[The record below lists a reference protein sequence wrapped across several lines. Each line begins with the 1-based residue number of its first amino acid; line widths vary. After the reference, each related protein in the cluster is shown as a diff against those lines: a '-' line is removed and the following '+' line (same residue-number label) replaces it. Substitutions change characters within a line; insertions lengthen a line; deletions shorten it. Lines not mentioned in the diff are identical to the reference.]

1 MEEKKSQNRGRRI
14 RRILLWCFVTA
25 VLLLAAAYYTVFH
38 INQFSLEIRLYGDPE
53 MWLEYGETYE
63 EPGADLWLYGTL
75 FWQEGIL
82 LEQPE
87 IQIQGIIS
95 GEDLGRQEL
104 VYIAELY
111 RLKAEAKRSVH
122 VLDTVPPVLVL
133 EDLEE
138 EYVPGTPFVEPGYKA
153 TDNHDGDLTDRVVRT
168 EKAGELVYAVTDLS
182 GNPAVVKR
190 SLPGF
195 DPQPPV
201 ITLEG
206 GEDYR
211 IRVGTHFAEPGFAAV
226 DSLDGDLTQFV
237 TVEGDTDWLTP
248 GTYPI
253 TYAVADSGG
262 NETVMV
268 RNVTVE
274 AAERPDTEYP
284 KGKVIYLTFDDG
296 PGIHTPQLLDVL
308 DAYGA
313 KATFF
318 VVDSGYDS
326 MMKEIVRRG
335 HSIGIHSVTHDYGEI
350 YASPEAFFEDLYGMQ
365 EIIYQNTGV
374 KTTLMRFP
382 GGSSNTISRRY
393 SPGIMTRLTQAV
405 QDAGFQY
412 FDWNVLSGDAGET
425 TKTDE
430 VIDYVIEGV
439 QQHRVSVVLQHDI
452 HYYSVAAVEKILQWG
467 NRNGYKFLPL
477 RENSPGFHQDVLN

>member
-1 MEEKKSQNRGRRI
+1 MEHNSSPRRGRRL
-14 RRILLWCFVTA
+14 RRSLLICIV
-25 VLLLAAAYYTVFH
+25 VLALLAGAVWYTVFY
-38 INQFSLEIRLYGDPE
+38 INQFTMTIRLKGEQE
-53 MWLEYGETYE
+53 MRLEYGDAYE
-63 EPGADLWLYGTL
+63 EPGAELWLYGTL
-75 FWQEGIL
+75 FWQEGIV
-82 LEQPE
+82 LERPA
-87 IQIQGIIS
+87 IQTDGAV
-95 GEDLGRQEL
+95 EETELGRQEL
-104 VYIAELY
+104 IY
-111 RLKAEAKRSVH
+111 RAQLQNLKAEARRSVH
-122 VLDTVPPVLVL
+122 VLDTTPPVLNL
-133 EDLEE
+133 KEMEED
-138 EYVPGTPFVEPGYKA
+138 YIPGTPFVEPGYEA
-153 TDNHDGDLTDRVVRT
+153 ADNHDGDLTDRVVRT
-168 EKAGELVYAVTDLS
+168 EKVGELVYAVTDLS

-190 SLPGF
+190 KLPGF

-211 IRVGTHFAEPGFAAV
+211 IRVGTVYEEPGYKAS
-226 DSLDGDLTQFV
+226 DSLDGDLTEQV
-237 TVEGDTDWLTP
+237 SVEGETDWLTP
-248 GTYPI
+248 GVYPVI
-253 TYAVADSGG
+253 YTVSDSGG
-262 NETVMV
+262 NETVAV

-296 PGIHTPQLLDVL
+296 PGIHTKQLLDVL

-318 VVDSGYDS
+318 VTDSGYDS

-335 HSIGIHSVTHDYGEI
+335 HSIGIHSVSHDYGQI

-374 KTTLMRFP
+374 RTTLMRFP
-382 GGSSNTISRRY
+382 GGSSNSISRRY
-393 SPGIMTRLTQAV
+393 SPGIMTTLTQAV

-412 FDWNVLSGDAGET
+412 FDWNVSSGDAGET

-430 VIDYVIEGV
+430 VYDFVISGV
-439 QQHRVSVVLQHDI
+439 QQHRVSIVLQHDI
-452 HYYSVAAVEKILQWG
+452 HYYSVAAVEKILRWG

-477 RENSPGFHQDVLN
+477 RENSPGFHQDLLN

>member
-1 MEEKKSQNRGRRI
+1 MEHKSSGNHSRRTG
-14 RRILLWCFVTA
+14 RILLGGVFVLVVLVGA
-25 VLLLAAAYYTVFH
+25 VYYTVFH
-38 INQFSLEIRLYGDPE
+38 INRFTLEIHLKGEQEQRLECGDA
-53 MWLEYGETYE
+53 YE
-63 EPGADLWLYGTL
+63 EPGAELWLYGSL

-87 IQIQGIIS
+87 IQVEGTVS
-95 GEDLGRQEL
+95 EKNLGLQEIC
-104 VYIAELY
+104 YRAELY
-111 RLKAEAKRSVH
+111 SLKAENCRRIH
-122 VLDTVPPVLVL
+122 VLDTKPPVLIL
-133 EDLEE
+133 KDMEE
-138 EYVPGTPFVEPGYKA
+138 EYVPGEPFREPGYEA
-153 TDNHDGDLTDRVVRT
+153 MDAHDGDLTDRVVRT
-168 EKAGELVYAVTDLS
+168 EKTGQIVYAVTDLS
-182 GNPAVVKR
+182 GNPTVVKR
-190 SLPGF
+190 PVPGF

-211 IRVGTHFAEPGFAAV
+211 IRVGTCYEEPGYTAS
-226 DSLDGDLTQFV
+226 DNLDGDLTESV
-237 TVEGDTDWLTP
+237 LVEGVADWLTP

-253 TYAVADSGG
+253 TYTVSDSGG
-262 NETVMV
+262 NETVLT

-274 AAERPDTEYP
+274 AAQRPDTEYP
-284 KGKVIYLTFDDG
+284 KGKTIYLTFDDG
-296 PGIHTPQLLDVL
+296 PGIHTRQLLDVL

-318 VVDSGYDS
+318 VVDSGYDN

-335 HSIGIHSVTHDYGEI
+335 HSIGIHSVSHKYEEI
-350 YASPEAFFEDLYGMQ
+350 YSSPEAFFADLYGMQ

-374 KTTLMRFP
+374 RTTLMRFP
-382 GGSSNTISRRY
+382 GGGSNTISRRY
-393 SPGIMTRLTQAV
+393 SPGIMTTLTQAV

-425 TKTDE
+425 TKTED
-430 VIDYVIEGV
+430 VIDFVIDGV

-452 HYYSVAAVEKILQWG
+452 HYFSVAAVEKILRWG
-467 NRNGYKFLPL
+467 KQNGYQFLPL

>member
-1 MEEKKSQNRGRRI
+1 MEQKKSDNRGRRL
-14 RRILLWCFVTA
+14 RRIAFGCIFVIM
-25 VLLLAAAYYTVFH
+25 LLAAAAYVTVFH
-38 INQFSLEIRLYGDPE
+38 INQFSLQIHLNGEEEMRLE
-53 MWLEYGETYE
+53 CGEAYE
-63 EPGADLWLYGTL
+63 DPGAQLWLYGSL
-75 FWQEGIL
+75 FWKEGVL

-87 IQIQGIIS
+87 IQVDGIIS
-95 GEDLGRQEL
+95 GQDLGRQEL
-104 VYIAELY
+104 HYSAQLY
-111 RLKAEAKRSVH
+111 NLRAEAYRSIH

-133 EDLEE
+133 KDMEE
-138 EYVPGTPFVEPGYKA
+138 EYVPGNPFLEPGYEA
-153 TDNHDGDLTDRVVRT
+153 TDNHDGNLTDRVVRT
-168 EKAGELVYAVTDLS
+168 EKEGQIVYAVTDLS

-190 SLPGF
+190 SVPGF

-211 IRVGTHFAEPGFAAV
+211 IRVGTFYEEPGYAAS
-226 DSLDGDLTQFV
+226 DNLDGDLTECV
-237 TVEGDTDWLTP
+237 LVEGETDWLTP

-253 TYAVADSGG
+253 TYTVSDSGG
-262 NETVMV
+262 NETVLT
-268 RNVTVE
+268 RTVTVE

-284 KGKVIYLTFDDG
+284 KGKTIYLTFDDG
-296 PGIHTPQLLDVL
+296 PGIHTKQLLDVL

-335 HSIGIHSVTHDYGEI
+335 HSIGIHSVTHNYEQI
-350 YASPEAFFEDLYGMQ
+350 YASPEAFFADLYGMQ

-374 KTTLMRFP
+374 RTTLMRFP
-382 GGSSNTISRRY
+382 GGSSNTISRRF
-393 SPGIMTRLTQAV
+393 SPGIMTTLTQAV

-425 TKTDE
+425 TKTDA

-452 HYYSVAAVEKILQWG
+452 HYFSVAAVEKILRWG
-467 NRNGYKFLPL
+467 KQNGYQFLAL
-477 RENSPGFHQDVLN
+477 QENSPGFHQDVLN

>member
-1 MEEKKSQNRGRRI
+1 MEEKRSHNRGRQV
-14 RRILLWCFVTA
+14 LLWC
-25 VLLLAAAYYTVFH
+25 VLVLMVLAAAAYYTVFY
-38 INQFSLEIRLYGDPE
+38 INQFSLEIQLNGDPQ
-53 MWLEYGETYE
+53 MRLEYGEPYE
-63 EPGADLWLYGTL
+63 EPGARLVLYGTL
-75 FWQEGIL
+75 FWKEGVL

-87 IQIQGIIS
+87 IRIGGS
-95 GEDLGRQEL
+95 VSEKDLGRQEL
-104 VYIAELY
+104 VYSAELF
-111 RLKAEAKRSVH
+111 RLKAEANRSVH

-133 EDLEE
+133 EEME
-138 EYVPGTPFVEPGYKA
+138 AEYVPGTPFVEPGYRA
-153 TDNHDGDLTDRVVRT
+153 DDNHDGDLTDRVVRT

-211 IRVGTHFAEPGFAAV
+211 LLVGSRYEEPGYAAV
-226 DSLDGDLTQFV
+226 DNLDGDLTDYI
-237 TVEGDTDWLTP
+237 TVEGETDWLTP
-248 GTYPI
+248 GVYPI
-253 TYAVADSGG
+253 TYTVTDSGG

-268 RNVTVE
+268 RNVTME

-318 VVDSGYDS
+318 VVDTGCDAL
-326 MMKEIVRRG
+326 MKDIVRRG
-335 HSIGIHSVTHDYGEI
+335 HSIGIHSVSHDYGKI

-365 EIIYQNTGV
+365 EIIYRNTGV

-393 SPGIMTRLTQAV
+393 SPGIMTQLTQAV

-425 TKTDE
+425 TKTED
-430 VIDYVIEGV
+430 VVDFVIEGV

-467 NRNGYKFLPL
+467 NRNGYKFLAL